1 MKNRPSPVRRPSERM
16 KARVRD
22 DGSDAASPSKARR
35 RREVKRP
42 ASRPRGSTSHRRRWG
57 PWRRRRRRGC
67 CSPPSPGL
75 PRPLP
80 APPPP
85 RRRRRRRRD
94 PGDWK
99 PNVVAAFAGAQLGR
113 ALRRRLA
120 GLLRSPVLL
129 LIPARCF
136 TPILGCRLL
145 GFHRCDIQPI
155 RSY

>member
-1 MKNRPSPVRRPSERM
+1 M
-16 KARVRD
+16 
-22 DGSDAASPSKARR
+22 ASS
-35 RREVKRP
+35 
-42 ASRPRGSTSHRRRWG
+42 
-57 PWRRRRRRGC
+57 
-67 CSPPSPGL
+67 SPPWLLL
-75 PRPLP
+75 PSFPW
-80 APPPP
+80 PPPP
-85 RRRRRRRRD
+85 PPGSSSGRGGGGGGGGD

-129 LIPARCF
+129 LTSARCF